1 MAPRRTA
8 ATHAGLQLWGE
19 EVPAHLRNFSLLPGG
34 GPPEMVK
41 ANVKPLVD
49 LSMDLVVLVT
59 DLLGR
64 DALL

>member
-1 MAPRRTA
+1 MLAY
-8 ATHAGLQLWGE
+8 
-19 EVPAHLRNFSLLPGG
+19 LRNLCLLPGG

-41 ANVKPLVD
+41 ADVKPLVD